1 MKKLDV
7 KLLKSMVL
15 EAVNKK
21 RSESMLLE
29 EPTIDEMATAGSVSS
44 RVNVP
49 DGYKIGET
57 GRTARGFVF
66 ISADRKV
73 GTECKGVEVTPQL
86 NNKNLKEMKRM
97 VKAAGFPFI
106 NIEGG
111 WEEESGPVVE
121 RSILIWDE
129 PRGPDAPAPNISIKQ
144 LAMDISQM
152 SCQESFI
159 HGFLTK
165 DEEGNAYRTVKA
177 YGADGSPQNWLQA
190 SSMEEVPEDA
200 EFWSR
205 IRGKGPKTQLK
216 EEQDYIEVEAPNSV
230 IEAMKKASEH
240 KGKKIRFVRRKS

>member
-1 MKKLDV
+1 MKLDA
-7 KLLKSMVL
+7 KILKQLIS
-15 EAVNKK
+15 EAMKE
-21 RSESMLLE
+21 RQGETMLLE
-29 EPTIDEMATAGSVSS
+29 EPVSEMATAGSVAD

-49 DGYKIGET
+49 DGYSIGDT
-57 GRTARGFVF
+57 GRIARGFVF

-73 GTECKGVEVTPQL
+73 GTDCKGEEVTQEL
-86 NNKNLKEMKRM
+86 NNRNLKEMKKM
-97 VKAAGFPFI
+97 VKSAGFPFI

-111 WEEESGPVVE
+111 WEEDSGPVVE

-129 PRGPDAPAPNISIKQ
+129 PRGPDAPTPTIPIKE
-144 LAMDISQM
+144 LAMNISQM

-165 DEEGNAYRTVKA
+165 DEDGNAYRIVKA
-177 YGADGSPQNWLQA
+177 YGADGQQQDWLQA
-190 SSMEEVPEDA
+190 TSMENVPEDA

-216 EEQDYIEVEAPNSV
+216 EDQDYVEVEAPNSV

-240 KGKKIRFVRRKS
+240 KGKKIRFVRSKN